1 MTTDVR
7 RVVANAVE
15 EEMLRAGRSSQWLSA
30 QVGITGPELREKLA
44 GEVDFT
50 VTDLAEIAQ
59 ALDIAVAQLTPRPH

>member
-7 RVVANAVE
+7 RVVADAVE
-15 EEMLRAGRSSQWLSA
+15 EELVRAGRSSQWLSA
-30 QVGITGPELREKLA
+30 RVGITGTELRRKLA

-59 ALDIAVAQLTPRPH
+59 ALGIAVAQLTPRPH